1 MQPTGIHYQV
11 ITKKFKIKHL
21 NAFVESN
28 MKLTSNHSWTT
39 KRSINHYVIR

>member
-21 NAFVESN
+21 NAFVES
-28 MKLTSNHSWTT
+28 KYE
-39 KRSINHYVIR
+39 INFKPFLDD